1 MKYLK
6 TINENLNKRY
16 IFKGTTIDI
25 TYCDM
30 PKTTK
35 QIIMEKAGGQ
45 NTWIKWYPCDGYF
58 KPLSEVNDESK
69 VIYFDDNDDDYVY
82 EIGDE
87 PVSDWLLTEG
97 FTVNDEIVFLVWW

>member
-35 QIIMEKAGGQ
+35 QIIMEKEKRFRQ
-45 NTWIKWYPCDGYF
+45 PMRLLMVW
-58 KPLSEVNDESK
+58 
-69 VIYFDDNDDDYVY
+69 
-82 EIGDE
+82 
-87 PVSDWLLTEG
+87 PVA
-97 FTVNDEIVFLVWW
+97 